1 MKKKMLLALFG
12 LAAALTFASPTKAT
26 AGVFVGVGVG
36 PVYAR
41 PAYGYVVVHP
51 RPYVYAPVYARGYV
65 CPVWGRGFYREG
77 RWYPRAYAYRGYVGP
92 HRFYRR

>member
-12 LAAALTFASPTKAT
+12 LAVALILASPTKAN
-26 AGVFVGVGVG
+26 AGVFVRVGVG

-41 PAYGYVVVHP
+41 PAYGYVVAPH
-51 RPYVYAPVYARGYV
+51 RYVYPPVCAPGYV
-65 CPVWGRGFYREG
+65 YPVWGRGFYRE

>member
-1 MKKKMLLALFG
+1 MRKKMLLALFG
-12 LAAALTFASPTKAT
+12 LAAALALASPSKAN

-36 PVYAR
+36 PVYPG

-51 RPYVYAPVYARGYV
+51 RPYFYPPGYAPGYAY
-65 CPVWGRGFYREG
+65 PVWGRGFHREG

-92 HRFYRR
+92 HQFYRW

>member
-12 LAAALTFASPTKAT
+12 LAAALTLASPTKAS
-26 AGVFVGVGVG
+26 AGVVVGVRVG

-41 PAYGYVVVHP
+41 PAYGYVVAP
-51 RPYVYAPVYARGYV
+51 RPYVYPPVYAAGYV
-65 CPVWGRGFYREG
+65 CPVWGRGYRREG
-77 RWYPRAYAYRGYVGP
+77 RWYGRPYAYRGYVGA